1 MGTDGINYYLTR
13 TGVSG
18 RLRIFLTLP
27 NLFLDFAKLLFPLI
41 RIGQGDRD
49 DLAPPHIHVFPGSRY
64 STGVL
69 TVAERCGN
77 T

>member
-27 NLFLDFAKLLFPLI
+27 NLFLDFADLLFPLSN
-41 RIGQGDRD
+41 R
-49 DLAPPHIHVFPGSRY
+49 P
-64 STGVL
+64 
-69 TVAERCGN
+69 
-77 T
+77 